1 MSKTVTI
8 AGGDGQVVITKTD
21 DGTTAVTPPTS
32 SEIGA
37 PVVIREHH
45 RPFDGGLF
53 LGAFLLGMIAL
64 FLIQSAMRVY
74 ARREARSR
82 RDAATIGPQ
91 EDRMAAEVAALARR
105 TATLETIVT
114 DPAQRTAREIDALR

>member
-8 AGGDGQVVITKTD
+8 AGRDGQVVITKTD
-21 DGTTAVTPPTS
+21 DGTTTVASPTT
-32 SEIGA
+32 SEMGA
-37 PVVIREHH
+37 PVVIRDHH
-45 RPFDGGLF
+45 RPFDGGVFVAGL
-53 LGAFLLGMIAL
+53 LLGMIAL
-64 FLIQSAMRVY
+64 FIMQSAMKYY

-82 RDAATIGPQ
+82 RDAASIGPA

-114 DPAQRTAREIDALR
+114 DPAQRTAREIEALR